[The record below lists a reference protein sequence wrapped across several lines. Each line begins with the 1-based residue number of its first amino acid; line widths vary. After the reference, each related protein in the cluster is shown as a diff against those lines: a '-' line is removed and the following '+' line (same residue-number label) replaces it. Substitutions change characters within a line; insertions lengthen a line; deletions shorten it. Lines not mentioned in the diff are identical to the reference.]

1 MATNL
6 SESSVNSLLRLIN
19 QADTSAS
26 YNEKVD
32 LLKKSR
38 ILAGDTEYSSLV
50 NKSAD
55 YKLRANTTR
64 ETVID
69 FGDYYNDSLV
79 TFLRGTFDIVNEVL
93 NDTTEARK
101 QETVNELTDILN
113 GAKKTGILGYSD
125 REKLF
130 NQRVIS
136 QVMMKATELDAVQP
150 TQWYLDLA
158 GEVLSNGISY
168 LIAQLFRS
176 HSDPTVPDSEIA
188 AIRELVSGWTDLGF
202 NLEDIAYSTSNK
214 LNSFFTDGLYN
225 FTYITYPTKTLV
237 NGISG
242 TGSGLISSYKDIYTN
257 RVVKKELDQTAIPS
271 FTLKLQS
278 FDIMTKYIT
287 MATNGSSSVGKFRF
301 ISDTLCNVMYYG
313 YSSLFG
319 KFYTCKTVIQK
330 TPLGFAIKSSIVNPD
345 HSTTLY
351 YAALYTRVS
360 LPLDKI
366 KTRLLKLP
374 ADIHGNVSVSDVIE
388 AIAEEVIP
396 AFGGQEA
403 DIEQLIKDKIYE
415 RSTAGRIGPSKV
427 MAVLETLGGAQ

>member
-1 MATNL
+1 MATHL

-32 LLKKSR
+32 LLKKSG
-38 ILAGDTEYSSLV
+38 ILAGDNRYSNV
-50 NKSAD
+50 ANGFGGTT
-55 YKLRANTTR
+55 NTTDAGYD
-64 ETVID
+64 ETHRRTV
-69 FGDYYNDSLV
+69 V
-79 TFLRGTFDIVNEVL
+79 RVFDIVKYVL
-93 NDTTEARK
+93 EGAALGEIPTITEEINDILLGKQKNKVLGYEADQILRNRQTITKLMMAAYLLDMANPGGSYTDAVAAAIANGLSGEMLYLMGAEADTT
-101 QETVNELTDILN
+101 V
-113 GAKKTGILGYSD
+113 G
-125 REKLF
+125 
-130 NQRVIS
+130 V
-136 QVMMKATELDAVQP
+136 ATQ
-150 TQWYLDLA
+150 
-158 GEVLSNGISY
+158 NGI
-168 LIAQLFRS
+168 R
-176 HSDPTVPDSEIA
+176 
-188 AIRELVSGWTDLGF
+188 DLLANFKSSGF
-202 NLEDIAYSTSNK
+202 NPAEIAYSTSNK

-242 TGSGLISSYKDIYTN
+242 TGRGLISSYKDIYTN
-257 RVVKKELDQTAIPS
+257 RVVKKELDQTTTPS
-271 FTLKLQS
+271 STLKLQS

-330 TPLGFAIKSSIVNPD
+330 TPLGFAIKSSIVNLD

-366 KTRLLKLP
+366 KRRLAALP
-374 ADIHGNVSVSDVIE
+374 IDVFGNVSVSDALK
-388 AIAEEVIP
+388 AIVDVLN
-396 AFGGQEA
+396 GGAGA
-403 DIEQLIKDKIYE
+403 DFLMTQLREKIAATTISPE
-415 RSTAGRIGPSKV
+415 DLKKV
-427 MAVLETLGGAQ
+427 VLEVTGGTQ